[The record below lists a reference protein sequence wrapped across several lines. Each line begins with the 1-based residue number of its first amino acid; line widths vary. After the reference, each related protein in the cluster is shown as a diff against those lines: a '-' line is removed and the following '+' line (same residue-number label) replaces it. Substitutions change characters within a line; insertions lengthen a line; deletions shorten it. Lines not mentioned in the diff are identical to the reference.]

1 MPMRQIVATVPG
13 YNLTMNVGA
22 TPSLPKVPEWRR
34 SGPYFVLALAVHAA
48 ILAWPRPHEN
58 DIPPPPL
65 SVRLIEAPK
74 PPTEPQP
81 VALPPPPQAKPT
93 PNRPR
98 PVLAMT
104 PEQRPATAETPV
116 VAAPVAIAPDP
127 VPHPPVAA
135 APVATA
141 PAPNVAARFDAAYLQ
156 NPRPNYPPMSRRL
169 GEEGKVLL
177 RVRVTAEGLAAAV
190 DLEKSSSFE
199 RLDEAAKQAVA
210 RWRFVPAKRGDEAIE
225 ASVIVPIVFRLDN

>member
-1 MPMRQIVATVPG
+1 MSAAFFFHRPPE
-13 YNLTMNVGA
+13 L
-22 TPSLPKVPEWRR
+22 PEWRR
-34 SGPYFVLALAVHAA
+34 SGGYFLFAVAVHIAV
-48 ILAWPRPHEN
+48 LAWPHAKE
-58 DIPPPPL
+58 IELPPPPL
-65 SVRLIEAPK
+65 TVKLIEALK
-74 PPTEPQP
+74 PPPEPQP
-81 VALPPPPQAKPT
+81 VALPPPPPPPPQAKPT

-104 PEQRPATAETPV
+104 PEQQPAVADTPV
-116 VAAPVAIAPDP
+116 VAAPVAVAPEP
-127 VPHPPVAA
+127 APRPPVAA
-135 APVATA
+135 APVAAA
-141 PAPNVAARFDAAYLQ
+141 PAPLVPARYNAAYLN
-156 NPRPNYPPMSRRL
+156 NPEPKYPPMSRRL

-190 DLEKSSSFE
+190 ELEKGSGFE